1 MNIQNNKIATFLLI
15 TLLGLA
21 TNALATAFD
30 LPTLNIQ
37 FVRAVGQY
45 QDPQFSNTVE
55 LWFTTPLPLPAGS
68 RCTDTRRVYID
79 SKNYHLVAAA
89 YMAFSK
95 GRSVHIA
102 LDDTLPIRGGACE
115 VTYLDVLAQ

>member
-1 MNIQNNKIATFLLI
+1 MKNNKFAAFLLI
-15 TLLGLA
+15 AMLGLA
-21 TNALATAFD
+21 ANALATAFD
-30 LPTLNIQ
+30 LPPLNIQ

-45 QDPQFSNTVE
+45 QEPQFNNTIE

-68 RCTDTRRVYID
+68 PCVDARRVYID

-102 LDDTLPIRGGACE
+102 LDDTLPIRAGACE

>member
-1 MNIQNNKIATFLLI
+1 MNIKNNKIATFLLI

-45 QDPQFSNTVE
+45 EVPQFSNTIE

-68 RCTDTRRVYID
+68 PCTDTRRVYID
-79 SKNYHLVAAA
+79 SKNYHLVTAA

-102 LDDTLPIRGGACE
+102 VDDPLPIRGGACE